1 MPSRRR
7 SNPEST
13 ETPEPKRAAIGGN
26 VTKETL
32 VRHFNEISMIETEM
46 ASARQALSQ
55 AWKDAEADGI
65 NKKAAKLA
73 FKQMAQDPASADH
86 FVRSFTHYTQQL
98 GLFDKID
105 EWKQAEATEA
115 NAASVAAASKG
126 NGLGAAEERA
136 LESSGPI

>member
-1 MPSRRR
+1 MSNRRR
-7 SNPEST
+7 SNPDT

-26 VTKETL
+26 VSKDTLTRYFHAVSRLETDL
-32 VRHFNEISMIETEM
+32 
-46 ASARQALSQ
+46 AGLRQSLSQ
-55 AWKDAEADGI
+55 VWKDAENDGI

-126 NGLGAAEERA
+126 NGAGEQPAA
-136 LESSGPI
+136 